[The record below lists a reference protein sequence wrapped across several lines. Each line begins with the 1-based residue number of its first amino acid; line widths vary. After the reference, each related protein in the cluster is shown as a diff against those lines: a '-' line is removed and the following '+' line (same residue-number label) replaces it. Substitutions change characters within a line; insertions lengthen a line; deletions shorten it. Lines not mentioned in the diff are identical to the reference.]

1 MSKQLRYFLHGQKD
15 KYEDDRTSLYV
26 TAQEGTLWQ
35 IIGQQVLNKKGEGW
49 RLLDS
54 VLVEHIPSAKRQR
67 LGINLLESDQV
78 VNLIRELGAECVDGS
93 LLESSERCQLLGY
106 LSQKPTNEDL
116 WKSLQL
122 HETTDG
128 KLESIQPDRVFLQ
141 NPDFPLNHRL
151 KEHIVLIKQNR
162 EIQQNWIPLW
172 TAREA
177 IATIL
182 NLPNPHTYCELVL
195 DALTRISAQD
205 QSELKNTLQTTS
217 WLPNKS
223 DSQGICPRN
232 ILRFPQDLEK
242 HQDKIA
248 KLDETKYP
256 EKVLPEKVR
265 TSPGYS
271 LARKLFAYW
280 PPEQVIQKILVR
292 NQSLE
297 YWQNF
302 CIVILDA
309 MENLRIPE
317 HLKTSLETETWIP
330 VDSRTIRPS
339 QILEIVPS
347 QLQKHLPTLV
357 ELSRGE
363 YTERLQLPQGIT
375 GHRSFKALKTFFS
388 KWREHEIISFL
399 LEQQEPHQHCQIIID
414 ALSSL
419 SNNPQNQHHLNDILN
434 QLKTKPWLLNERGN
448 AVFPENILH
457 YQAVEQDIEGLLLT
471 VDSDHIT
478 SSQLSPIIRNSSCW
492 QWLTQQLFITQDAA
506 LRQVGQL
513 LRNAPEYKLGEF
525 QQFPL
530 DECWDVFAKI
540 DVSFLPAWN
549 FAQKV
554 GKVKFEL
561 LLLPNL
567 LGKIDEEKLFLLLQ
581 QLSGGNSQPDELTVY
596 VFNNYLDL
604 AVKYPTFRENIL
616 PNICLL
622 NQKNKWQTP
631 DKLTWGKRENLEC
644 ACLLDPKQNII
655 MSRYLDSLSQNTD
668 TASVSQEVSVETSS
682 FSILQAY
689 FRPWEPYCPQELIGA
704 FITLLMGN
712 NTNVKKLAE
721 YYLGRR
727 DVDAMRQRLLGET
740 VHPLAN
746 REFNIHVGQVSDR
759 TRTVPSV
766 LGTFFSADLLQ
777 ADNPQHLFVSELK
790 PHTREIELLP
800 IDPERFQKLKLS
812 PLLKQSTKAILQE
825 VYQVD
830 NLDYLNTTWK
840 DLRDSD
846 QLDIQV
852 AKDFLLEGAPYIM
865 RMLKVHNRIP
875 EIKDLLTQW
884 DNLRHQKAELKQ
896 QKKSI
901 EHLEHQIEN
910 LILKLSQLLEE
921 DSTDNEI
928 RNDLW
933 QAVQDKIRLHGYRP
947 QSIPFELF
955 QNADDAAT
963 EWMQI
968 SPSLQIDEDRKQFII
983 VLLPGGDKLLFIH
996 AGRPIGCFQHPD
1008 LPEKQYRDRGFD
1020 RDLEKMLAFNMSD
1033 KGESVTGKFGLG
1045 FKSIYLVCK
1054 RPHVL
1059 SKNLGFTVE
1068 GGLIPS
1074 RLNPKK
1080 TNKLRREL
1088 QRYIHLP
1095 DATVVKLE
1103 LEKELKEFS
1112 AQSVIQD
1119 FQELA
1124 SIVIVFSRIIKKCR
1138 FVNRNVNVSSPDIN
1152 LFWSP
1157 TLIPGVRGVEVGKH
1171 HITVDSNGKEST
1183 LLCLRT
1189 EGDSEAALL
1198 LGFTEKN
1205 GRLMRSL
1212 PKNVPTFW
1220 VTAPTQ
1226 EILSLSFALNANFDI
1241 TTGRESLVKSSV
1253 HNRELA
1259 DRIGKALG
1267 DVLCSLSRASQENW
1281 ETIAEILGFKTIDEY
1296 EFWNFLWKELAIA
1309 WQNIDSS
1316 DGREIIRRV
1325 LGGDRGMGYL
1335 ITHCKALPSGLYG
1348 NYRQLLLINEIRYRV
1363 TGKLLEPECFLKIA
1377 NWSHFQNNY
1386 QSQLIAQSQW
1396 ENAKKLL
1403 GETFNP
1409 HHYSVSEL
1417 RLLDVLKAEIGSE
1430 PKVTASQAKQVGTLI
1445 SKYFLE
1451 SLSGS
1456 LEKQELERFLQ
1467 NVKFM
1472 SKAETYVPV
1481 EQLLCAG
1488 SNQDEEALLVGF
1500 APDDRILHLD
1510 YQDAGLDFFWACRLR
1525 RENIS
1530 IEELTEWALQA
1541 ETSEKCQAVR
1551 HYLLSGERR
1560 EQLAIQI
1567 YENRAGSWIINDD
1580 NILKI
1585 IRLMVEIES
1594 ERTGYPS
1601 SELWPNEDSS
1611 NSTGTD
1617 TGKSENSAHWG
1628 EFGEKW
1634 AKLFYQSCGYKSI
1647 NKPPALEGFDF
1658 LCEGDGKP
1666 TIKAEV
1672 KAISSNRPNIR
1683 MTINEWSKMVQIG
1696 ESYELL
1702 IVSHQGESVC
1712 EIIQVKHLWKTLQN
1726 DFFAKLGAKNPTKCY
1741 EDDEAEVLVG
1751 FNLNSD
1757 KSQND
1762 LILCWQRLCEGN
1774 HSENIRRYRP
1784 TPSTV
1789 NSENQE
1795 VKFEPIR

>member
-1 MSKQLRYFLHGQKD
+1 MSKELRYLLHGQTD
-15 KYEDDRTSLYV
+15 KYEDDKTSLYV
-26 TAQEGTLWQ
+26 TAQESTLWQ
-35 IIGQQVLNKKGEGW
+35 KVGQQVLNKKGEGW

-54 VLVEHIPSAKRQR
+54 VLVEHIPSAKRQT
-67 LGINLLESDQV
+67 LGINLLESERV
-78 VNLIRELGAECVDGS
+78 VDLIRELGAECVDGS

-128 KLESIQPDRVFLQ
+128 RLESIQPNRVFLQ
-141 NPDFPLNHRL
+141 NPHFPLNHRL
-151 KEHIVLIKQNR
+151 KEYIVLIKQNR

-172 TAREA
+172 TAHEA
-177 IATIL
+177 ITTIL
-182 NLPNPHTYCELVL
+182 NLPDPHIYCELVL
-195 DALTRISAQD
+195 EALTQISTEDEA
-205 QSELKNTLQTTS
+205 ELKTSLKMTS
-217 WLPNKS
+217 WLPNKL
-223 DSQGICPRN
+223 DGQGICPAN
-232 ILRFPQDLEK
+232 ILRFSQSLEE
-242 HQDKIA
+242 HQEKIA
-248 KLDETKYP
+248 QLYENKHP
-256 EKVLPEKVR
+256 EKILPNKVR

-271 LARKLFAYW
+271 SARKLFTYW
-280 PPEQVIQKILVR
+280 HPEQVIQKILVP

-297 YWQNF
+297 YWQKF
-302 CIVILDA
+302 YIVILDCLVA
-309 MENLRIPE
+309 MDKIPE
-317 HLKTSLETETWIP
+317 HLKTSLETESWIP
-330 VDSRTIRPS
+330 VDSGIIRPS
-339 QILEIVPS
+339 QILEIVSS
-347 QLQKHLPTLV
+347 QLQKYLPTLV
-357 ELSRGE
+357 ELSGGE
-363 YTERLQLPQGIT
+363 YTERLQLPQRIT
-375 GHRSFKALKTFFS
+375 GHPSFKVLKTFFS
-388 KWREHEIISFL
+388 KWREHEIINFL
-399 LEQQEPHQHCQIIID
+399 LEQQEPHQQCQIIID

-419 SNNPQNQHHLNDILN
+419 LESRQNQHHLNDSLN
-434 QLKTKPWLLNERGN
+434 QLKTKPWLLNEKGN

-471 VDSDHIT
+471 VDSDYIT
-478 SSQLSPIIRNSSCW
+478 SSQLSPIIRNTSCW

-506 LRQVGQL
+506 LHQVGQL
-513 LRNAPEYKLGEF
+513 LRNAPEYQLGEF
-525 QQFPL
+525 QKFPI
-530 DECWDVFAKI
+530 DQCWDIFKKI

-549 FAQKV
+549 FARKLSK
-554 GKVKFEL
+554 GKFEL
-561 LLLPNL
+561 SLLPNL
-567 LGKIDEEKLFLLLQ
+567 LGKIDEDKLCLLLQ
-581 QLSGGNSQPDELTVY
+581 RLSSSNSTPDELTVDL
-596 VFNNYLDL
+596 FDIYLDL
-604 AVKYPTFRENIL
+604 AVKYPNFQEKIL

-622 NQKNKWQTP
+622 NQKNKWEIP
-631 DKLTWGKRENLEC
+631 DKLTWGKRDNLDST
-644 ACLLDPKQNII
+644 CLLDPLQTSILKQ
-655 MSRYLDSLSQNTD
+655 YLDSLSQESD
-668 TASVSQEVSVETSS
+668 TVPISQDLSGETSN

-689 FRPWEPYCPQELIGA
+689 FRLWEPYCPQELIGA

-712 NTNVKKLAE
+712 DPNVKKLAE

-727 DVDAMRQRLLGET
+727 DVDAMRQRLLGEQ
-740 VHPLAN
+740 VHPIAN
-746 REFNIHVGQVSDR
+746 REFHIHVGQVSDR
-759 TRTVPSV
+759 TSIVPSV
-766 LGTFFSADLLQ
+766 SGKFFSADLLQ
-777 ADNPQHLFVSELK
+777 SENPQHLFVSELQ
-790 PHTREIELLP
+790 PNNLAIELLP
-800 IDPERFQKLKLS
+800 IDPERFGKIDLS
-812 PLLKQSTKAILQE
+812 LLIKRSIRTILLE
-825 VYQVD
+825 LYQVKD
-830 NLDYLNTTWK
+830 VDLDATWK

-852 AKDFLLEGAPYIM
+852 AKNFLLEGAPYIM

-884 DNLRHQKAELKQ
+884 DNLQYQKAELKQ
-896 QKKSI
+896 QKKSV
-901 EHLEHQIEN
+901 EHLEHKIED
-910 LILKLSQLLEE
+910 LILNLSRLLEDE
-921 DSTDNEI
+921 SAESENI
-928 RNDLW
+928 RNEFW
-933 QAVQDKIRLHGYRP
+933 QAVRANIGMHGYRP

-983 VLLPGGDKLLFIH
+983 VLLPGDHKLLFIH

-1008 LPEKQYRDRGFD
+1008 VPEKQYRDRGFD
-1020 RDLEKMLAFNMSD
+1020 RDLVNMLSFNISE

-1045 FKSIYLVCK
+1045 FKSIYLICK
-1054 RPHVL
+1054 RPHVM

-1074 RLNPKK
+1074 RLNPENANRL
-1080 TNKLRREL
+1080 NKEL
-1088 QRYIHLP
+1088 QKYINLP
-1095 DATVVKLE
+1095 DATVVELE
-1103 LEKELKEFS
+1103 LEANFL
-1112 AQSVIQD
+1112 AQSVIQE

-1124 SIVIVFSRIIKKCR
+1124 SILIVFSRIIKKCR
-1138 FVNRNVNVSSPDIN
+1138 LVNRNVNVSYPDIN
-1152 LFWSP
+1152 LSWSP
-1157 TLIPGVRGVEVGKH
+1157 TPIPGVRGVEVGKH

-1189 EGDSEAALL
+1189 EGDSGAALL
-1198 LGFTEKN
+1198 LGFTEKD
-1205 GRLMRSL
+1205 GRFLGSL
-1212 PKNVPTFW
+1212 PKTVPTFW

-1226 EILSLSFALNANFDI
+1226 EMLSLGFALNANFDI

-1259 DRIGKALG
+1259 DKIGKALG
-1267 DVLCSLSRASQENW
+1267 EVLCSLSRASQENW
-1281 ETIAEILGFKTIDEY
+1281 ETIAEILEFKTIDEY

-1363 TGKLLEPECFLKIA
+1363 TGKLLEQECFLKIA
-1377 NWSHFQNNY
+1377 NWSGFQERY
-1386 QSQLIAQSQW
+1386 QTQIIAQSQW

-1409 HHYSVSEL
+1409 QHYSVSEL

-1456 LEKQELERFLQ
+1456 LEKHELQRFLQ
-1467 NVKFM
+1467 EVKFM
-1472 SKAETYVPV
+1472 SKTETYVPV

-1488 SNQDEEALLVGF
+1488 YHQDEEALLVGF

-1510 YQDAGLDFFWACRLR
+1510 YQDTGLDFFWACRLR

-1530 IEELTEWALQA
+1530 IEQLTEWALQA
-1541 ETSEKCQAVR
+1541 ETSEKRQAVY
-1551 HYLLSGERR
+1551 HYLVSGEKR
-1560 EQLAIQI
+1560 EQLTIRI
-1567 YENRAGSWIINDD
+1567 YENLAGSWIINDAS
-1580 NILKI
+1580 ILELI
-1585 IRLMVEIES
+1585 LIMVQLEIK
-1594 ERTGYPS
+1594 RKGYKPEQS
-1601 SELWPNEDSS
+1601 LNEDIKKFPP
-1611 NSTGTD
+1611 TD
-1617 TGKSENSAHWG
+1617 TGKSENPVYWG

-1634 AKLFYQSCGYKSI
+1634 ARLFYQSCGYKSI
-1647 NKPPALEGFDF
+1647 NKQPALEGFDF

-1672 KAISSNRPNIR
+1672 KAISYDRPNIR

-1702 IVSHQGESVC
+1702 IVSHQKESVC

-1726 DFFAKLGAKNPTKCY
+1726 DFFAKLGTKNPTKCY
-1741 EDDEAEVLVG
+1741 EDDKAEVLVG

-1757 KSQND
+1757 KSRND
-1762 LILCWQRLCEGN
+1762 IIINWHRLCEGN
-1774 HSENIRRYRP
+1774 HSENIRIYRP

>member
-15 KYEDDRTSLYV
+15 KYEDDQTTLYV
-26 TAQEGTLWQ
+26 TAQESTLWQ
-35 IIGQQVLNKKGEGW
+35 KVGQQVLNKKGEGW

-54 VLVEHIPSAKRQR
+54 ALVEHIPSAKRQR
-67 LGINLLESDQV
+67 LGIKLLESDQV
-78 VNLIRELGAECVDGS
+78 VDLIRELGAECVDGS
-93 LLESSERCQLLGY
+93 LLKSSERCQLLGY
-106 LSQKPTNEDL
+106 ISQKPTNEDL

-128 KLESIQPDRVFLQ
+128 RLESIQPDRVFLQ

-151 KEHIVLIKQNR
+151 KDYIVLIKQNR

-182 NLPNPHTYCELVL
+182 NLPEPHTYCELVL
-195 DALTRISAQD
+195 EALPQISTQD
-205 QSELKNTLQTTS
+205 EPELKTSLKMTS
-217 WLPNKS
+217 WLPNKLG
-223 DSQGICPRN
+223 SQGICPAN
-232 ILRFPQDLEK
+232 ILRFPKNLEK
-242 HQDKIA
+242 HQEKIA
-248 KLDETKYP
+248 QLDENKHP
-256 EKVLPEKVR
+256 EKVLPEGVR
-265 TSPGYS
+265 RSQGYS
-271 LARKLFAYW
+271 SARKLFAYW
-280 PPEQVIQKILVR
+280 PPEQVIQKILVP

-297 YWQNF
+297 YWQKF

-309 MENLRIPE
+309 MENLKIPE
-317 HLKTSLETETWIP
+317 HLKTSLETESWIP
-330 VDSRTIRPS
+330 VDSGTIRPS

-347 QLQKHLPTLV
+347 QLQKYLPTLV
-357 ELSRGE
+357 ELSGGE

-375 GHRSFKALKTFFS
+375 GHPSFQVLKIFFS
-388 KWREHEIISFL
+388 KWREHEIINFL
-399 LEQQEPHQHCQIIID
+399 LEQQEPHQQCQIIID
-414 ALSSL
+414 ALSSF
-419 SNNPQNQHHLNDILN
+419 SKNPQNQHHLNDSLN
-434 QLKTKPWLLNERGN
+434 QLKTKPWLLNEKGN

-457 YQAVEQDIEGLLLT
+457 YQAVEQDIEELLLT
-471 VDSDHIT
+471 VDSDYIT

-492 QWLTQQLFITQDAA
+492 QWLTEKLFITQDAA

-513 LRNAPEYKLGEF
+513 LRNAPEYQLGEF
-525 QQFPL
+525 QKFPI
-530 DECWDVFAKI
+530 DQCWDIFPQDI
-540 DVSFLPAWN
+540 SFLPAWN
-549 FAQKV
+549 FAHKV

-567 LGKIDEEKLFLLLQ
+567 LGKIDEEKLCLLLQ
-581 QLSGGNSQPDELTVY
+581 QLSGGNSQPNELTVD

-682 FSILQAY
+682 SSILQAY

-759 TRTVPSV
+759 TRIVPSV
-766 LGTFFSADLLQ
+766 SGKSFSADLLQ
-777 ADNPQHLFVSELK
+777 SENPQHLFVSELQ
-790 PHTREIELLP
+790 PNNLAIELLP
-800 IDPERFQKLKLS
+800 IDPERFGKIDLS
-812 PLLKQSTKAILQE
+812 LLIKRSIKTIILE
-825 VYQVD
+825 LYQVKD
-830 NLDYLNTTWK
+830 VDLDATWK

-852 AKDFLLEGAPYIM
+852 AKNFLLEGAPYIM
-865 RMLKVHNRIP
+865 RMLGVHNRIP
-875 EIKDLLTQW
+875 DIKDLLNQW
-884 DNLRHQKAELKQ
+884 DNLRHQQAELKQ
-896 QKKSI
+896 QKKSV
-901 EHLEHQIEN
+901 EHLEHKIED
-910 LILKLSQLLEE
+910 LILQLSRLLEE
-921 DSTDNEI
+921 ESTENEQI
-928 RNDLW
+928 RNELW
-933 QAVQDKIRLHGYRP
+933 QAVRDKIRLHGYRP
-947 QSIPFELF
+947 QSIPFELL

-968 SPSLQIDEDRKQFII
+968 SPSLQINEDRKEFVV
-983 VLLPGGDKLLFIH
+983 VLLPGDHKLLFIH
-996 AGRPIGCFQHPD
+996 AGRPIGCFQHPEF
-1008 LPEKQYRDRGFD
+1008 PEKQYRDRGFD

-1074 RLNPKK
+1074 RLNPEI
-1080 TNKLRREL
+1080 TNKLRKEL
-1088 QRYIHLP
+1088 QKYINVP
-1095 DATVVKLE
+1095 DATIIDLE
-1103 LEKELKEFS
+1103 LENKFF

-1124 SIVIVFSRIIKKCR
+1124 SILIVFSRVVKKCR
-1138 FVNRNVNVSSPDIN
+1138 FVNRNINVSSPDIN
-1152 LFWSP
+1152 LSWSP
-1157 TLIPGVRGVEVGKH
+1157 TPIPGVRGVEVGKH
-1171 HITVDSNGKEST
+1171 HIAVDSNGKEST

-1198 LGFTEKN
+1198 LGFIEKD
-1205 GRLMRSL
+1205 GRVMGSL
-1212 PKNVPTFW
+1212 PKNLPTFW

-1226 EILSLSFALNANFDI
+1226 EILSLGFALNANFDI

-1259 DRIGKALG
+1259 EKIGKALG
-1267 DVLCSLSRASQENW
+1267 EVLCSLSRASQENW
-1281 ETIAEILGFKTIDEY
+1281 QTIAEILGFKTIDEY

-1309 WQNIDSS
+1309 WQNIYPS
-1316 DGREIIRRV
+1316 DGGEIIRRI

-1348 NYRQLLLINEIRYRV
+1348 NYRQLLLINDIRYRV
-1363 TGKLLEPECFLKIA
+1363 TGKLLEQECFLKIA
-1377 NWSHFQNNY
+1377 NWSRFQERY
-1386 QSQLIAQSQW
+1386 QTQIIAHSQW
-1396 ENAKKLL
+1396 ENVKKLL
-1403 GETFNP
+1403 GKAFDP
-1409 HHYSVSEL
+1409 QHYSVSEL

-1445 SKYFLE
+1445 SKDFLE

-1456 LEKQELERFLQ
+1456 EQQELQRFLQ
-1467 NVKFM
+1467 EVKFM
-1472 SKAETYVPV
+1472 SQIETYVPC

-1488 SNQDEEALLVGF
+1488 SNQAEEVLLVGF
-1500 APDDRILHLD
+1500 APDNRILHLD
-1510 YQDAGLDFFWACRLR
+1510 YQDTGLNFFWACRSR
-1525 RENIS
+1525 RESIS
-1530 IEELTEWALQA
+1530 LEQLTEWALQA
-1541 ETSEKCQAVR
+1541 ENSEKRQAV
-1551 HYLLSGERR
+1551 HNYLLFGERR
-1560 EQLAIQI
+1560 DQLATEIDQ
-1567 YENRAGSWIINDD
+1567 NCAGSWIIDDD
-1580 NILKI
+1580 NILRI

-1594 ERTGYPS
+1594 ERQGTRN
-1601 SELWPNEDSS
+1601 SEPWPLEDIKK
-1611 NSTGTD
+1611 TTPTD
-1617 TGKSENSAHWG
+1617 TGKSENSVHWG

-1634 AKLFYQSCGYKSI
+1634 ARLFYQSCGYQSI
-1647 NKPPALEGFDF
+1647 KKQPPMEGFDF
-1658 LCEGDGKP
+1658 LCESNGKP
-1666 TIKAEV
+1666 TIKTEV
-1672 KAISSNRPNIR
+1672 KAISFTRPNIR

-1726 DFFAKLGAKNPTKCY
+1726 DFFAKLGAKNITKCY
-1741 EDDEAEVLVG
+1741 EDDEAEVLLG
-1751 FNLNSD
+1751 FNLNLDQSR
-1757 KSQND
+1757 ND
-1762 LILCWQRLCEGN
+1762 LILCWHRLCEGN
-1774 HSENIRRYRP
+1774 HSDNIKKYRP
-1784 TPSTV
+1784 NPSTV

-1795 VKFEPIR
+1795 VKFELIP

>member
-1 MSKQLRYFLHGQKD
+1 MSKELRYLLHGQTD
-15 KYEDDRTSLYV
+15 KYEDDKTSLYV
-26 TAQEGTLWQ
+26 TAQESTLWQ
-35 IIGQQVLNKKGEGW
+35 KIGQQVLNKKGEGW

-54 VLVEHIPSAKRQR
+54 ALVEHIPSAKRQT
-67 LGINLLESDQV
+67 LGINLLESDRV
-78 VNLIRELGAECVDGS
+78 VDLIRELGAECVDGN
-93 LLESSERCQLLGY
+93 LLEPAERYHLLSY
-106 LSQKPTNEDL
+106 ISQKPTNEDL
-116 WKSLQL
+116 WKSLPL

-128 KLESIQPDRVFLQ
+128 RLDSIQPERVFLE
-141 NPDFPLNHRL
+141 NPDFPLNGRL
-151 KEHIVLIKQNR
+151 KNHIVLIKQNR

-182 NLPNPHTYCELVL
+182 NIPNSHAYCELVI
-195 DALTRISAQD
+195 DALTQISAQD
-205 QSELKNTLQTTS
+205 EAELKNILQTTS
-217 WLPNKS
+217 WLPNKL

-232 ILRFPQDLEK
+232 ILRFPQNLEK

-256 EKVLPEKVR
+256 EKVLPEKVMR
-265 TSPGYS
+265 SKGYS
-271 LARKLFAYW
+271 SARKLFTLW
-280 PPEQVIQKILVR
+280 HPEKVIQKILVP
-292 NQSLE
+292 NKSLE

-309 MENLRIPE
+309 LDATDKIPD
-317 HLKTSLETETWIP
+317 HLKTSLETESWIP

-339 QILEIVPS
+339 QILEVVPS
-347 QLQKHLPTLV
+347 QLQKYLPTLV
-357 ELSRGE
+357 ELSGGE
-363 YTERLQLPQGIT
+363 YTERLQLPQEIT
-375 GHRSFKALKTFFS
+375 GHHRFKVLKTFFS
-388 KWREHEIISFL
+388 KWREHEIINFI

-419 SNNPQNQHHLNDILN
+419 FNNPQNQHHLNAIQN
-434 QLKTKPWLLNERGN
+434 HLKTTTWLLNEKGN

-457 YQAVEQDIEGLLLT
+457 YQAIEQDIEELLLT
-471 VDSDHIT
+471 VDSDYIT

-492 QWLTQQLFITQDAA
+492 TWLTQELFINQDAA
-506 LRQVGQL
+506 LRRVGQL
-513 LRNAPEYKLGEF
+513 LRNAPEYQLGEF
-525 QQFPL
+525 KNFPI
-530 DECWDVFAKI
+530 DKCWDIYPKF

-549 FAQKV
+549 LAQKV
-554 GKVKFEL
+554 GKGKFEG

-581 QLSGGNSQPDELTVY
+581 RLSGGNSQPDELTVD
-596 VFNNYLDL
+596 VFNGYLEL
-604 AVKYPTFRENIL
+604 AAKYPTFLENIL

-622 NQKNKWQTP
+622 NQQNKWQIP
-631 DKLTWGKRENLEC
+631 DKLTWGKRDNLDWT
-644 ACLLDPKQNII
+644 CLLDPQQNII
-655 MSRYLDSLSQNTD
+655 MSGYLKSLSQQTD
-668 TASVSQEVSVETSS
+668 AEAVSQELSVETSS
-682 FSILQAY
+682 YSVLQAY
-689 FRPWEPYCPQELIGA
+689 FRPWERYCPQELIGA
-704 FITLLMGN
+704 FITLLMGKD
-712 NTNVKKLAE
+712 TNVKKLAE

-727 DVDAMRQRLLGET
+727 DVDAMRQRLLGEQ
-740 VHPLAN
+740 VHPIAN
-746 REFNIHVGQVSDR
+746 GEFNIHVGQVSDH
-759 TRTVPSV
+759 TRIVPSV
-766 LGTFFSADLLQ
+766 SGKFFSADLLQ
-777 ADNPQHLFVSELK
+777 SENPQHLFVSELQ
-790 PHTREIELLP
+790 PNTLDIELLP
-800 IDPERFQKLKLS
+800 IDPERFGKIDLS
-812 PLLKQSTKAILQE
+812 LLIKRSIKTIILE
-825 VYQVD
+825 IYQVKD
-830 NLDYLNTTWK
+830 VDLDAIWK

-852 AKDFLLEGAPYIM
+852 AKEFLLQGAPYIM
-865 RMLKVHNRIP
+865 RMLGVHNRIP
-875 EIKDLLTQW
+875 VIKDLLNQW
-884 DNLRHQKAELKQ
+884 DNLRHQQAELKQ
-896 QKKSI
+896 QKKSV
-901 EHLEHQIEN
+901 EHLEHQIED
-910 LILKLSQLLEE
+910 LILKLSRLLEE
-921 DSTDNEI
+921 ESAENKHI

-933 QAVQDKIRLHGYRP
+933 QAVREKIGLHGYRP

-968 SPSLQIDEDRKQFII
+968 SPSLQIDDDRKQFVI
-983 VLLPGGDKLLFIH
+983 VLTKHQLLFIH
-996 AGRPIGCFQHPD
+996 AGRPIGCFQHPE
-1008 LPEKQYRDRGFD
+1008 LPENQYRDRGFD

-1033 KGESVTGKFGLG
+1033 KGDSVTGKFGLG

-1074 RLNPKK
+1074 RLNPEK
-1080 TNKLRREL
+1080 TNKLRKEL
-1088 QRYIHLP
+1088 QRYINLP
-1095 DATVVKLE
+1095 DATVVELE
-1103 LEKELKEFS
+1103 LEADFL
-1112 AQSVIQD
+1112 AQSIIQE
-1119 FQELA
+1119 FQERA
-1124 SIVIVFSRIIKKCR
+1124 SILIVFSRIIKKCR
-1138 FVNRNVNVSSPDIN
+1138 LVNWNINVNSPEIN

-1157 TLIPGVRGVEVGKH
+1157 TPIPGVRGVEVGKH

-1198 LGFTEKN
+1198 LGITEKD
-1205 GRLMRSL
+1205 GRLMGSL

-1226 EILSLSFALNANFDI
+1226 EILSLGFALNANFGI
-1241 TTGRESLVKSSV
+1241 TTGRESLVKSSE

-1267 DVLCSLSRASQENW
+1267 EVLCSLSRASQENW

-1309 WQNIDSS
+1309 WQNIDTS
-1316 DGREIIRRV
+1316 DGREIIRRI

-1335 ITHCKALPSGLYG
+1335 ITHCKVLPSGLYG
-1348 NYRQLLLINEIRYRV
+1348 NYRQLILINEIRYRV

-1377 NWSHFQNNY
+1377 NWSDFQERY
-1386 QSQLIAQSQW
+1386 QTQIIAQSQW

-1409 HHYSVSEL
+1409 QHYSVSEL

-1451 SLSGS
+1451 SLSGA

-1467 NVKFM
+1467 KVKFM

-1510 YQDAGLDFFWACRLR
+1510 YQDTGLDFFWACRLR

-1530 IEELTEWALQA
+1530 IEQLTEWALQA
-1541 ETSEKCQAVR
+1541 ETSEKRQAVY
-1551 HYLLSGERR
+1551 HYLVSGERR
-1560 EQLAIQI
+1560 EQLTIRI
-1567 YENRAGSWIINDD
+1567 YENLAGSWIINDD
-1580 NILKI
+1580 SILQLI
-1585 IRLMVEIES
+1585 LLMVQLEIK
-1594 ERTGYPS
+1594 RTGYKPEQS
-1601 SELWPNEDSS
+1601 LNGYITNYPH
-1611 NSTGTD
+1611 TD
-1617 TGKSENSAHWG
+1617 TGKSENPVYWG

-1634 AKLFYQSCGYKSI
+1634 ARLFYQSCGYKSI
-1647 NKPPALEGFDF
+1647 EKQPNGEGFDF
-1658 LCEGDGKP
+1658 LCEGDDKP
-1666 TIKAEV
+1666 MIKAEV
-1672 KAISSNRPNIR
+1672 KAISYDRPNIR
-1683 MTINEWSKMVQIG
+1683 ITINEWSKMLQLG

-1702 IVSHQGESVC
+1702 IVSHQEEDVY

-1726 DFFAKLGAKNPTKCY
+1726 DFFAKLGEKNPTKSY
-1741 EDDEAEVLVG
+1741 KDDEAEVLLG

-1757 KSQND
+1757 KSRND
-1762 LILCWQRLCEGN
+1762 IIINWHRLCEGN
-1774 HSENIRRYRP
+1774 HSESIRRYRP
-1784 TPSTV
+1784 TPSKV